1 LFEELNEFP
10 EKIWSTVEITALFNA
25 GADVPTIVQT
35 VEQASQ
41 LPSLSPTYRLKQVE
55 EQGWVRLTQSQFG
68 PIHISSRL
76 WIVPS
81 WHQAPDPAAI
91 NLSSILG

>member
-10 EKIWSTVEITALFNA
+10 EKIWSTVEITALFDA
-25 GADVPTIVQT
+25 GADAPTIVQT
-35 VEQASQ
+35 VEQSAQ
-41 LPSLSPTYRLKQVE
+41 LPSLPTYRLKQVE
-55 EQGWVRLTQSQFG
+55 EQDWVRLTQSPFG
-68 PIHISSRL
+68 PIQISSRL